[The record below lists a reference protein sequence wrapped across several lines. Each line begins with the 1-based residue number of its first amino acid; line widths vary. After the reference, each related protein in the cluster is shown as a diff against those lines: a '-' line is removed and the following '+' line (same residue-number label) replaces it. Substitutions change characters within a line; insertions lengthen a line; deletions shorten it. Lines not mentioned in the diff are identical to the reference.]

1 MKLVPL
7 YVAAVVSCVG
17 AFVIADK
24 TMKTKPCWCWEASQ
38 PIKVRQNARPP
49 AQEYVSYGSYGIEA
63 DWNNP
68 ERLIPLNYD
77 QAQGQR
83 IFYQQC
89 VWCHADTTPAGPSN
103 RNNVQP
109 TPPLLNDGAVLNKQ
123 PDASLVRIIAL
134 GGAAIGKSAMMPP
147 HGKLLT
153 QDEMEDVV
161 RFMRVIAVPEYE
173 PQKP

>member
-1 MKLVPL
+1 MKIVTL
-7 YVAAVVSCVG
+7 YIAAVISCVS
-17 AFVIADK
+17 AFVIASK
-24 TMKTKPCWCWEASQ
+24 TMKTKPCWCWQESQ
-38 PIKVRQNARPP
+38 PIETHKPARP
-49 AQEYVSYGSYGIEA
+49 ASQEYVSYGSYGIEA

-68 ERLIPLNYD
+68 ERLIPLDYD

-109 TPPLLNDGAVLNKQ
+109 TPPLLNDGAILNKQ
-123 PDASLVRIIAL
+123 TDAALVRIIAL
-134 GGAAIGKSAMMPP
+134 GGGAIGRSPMMPP

-153 QDEMEDVV
+153 QEEMEDVV
-161 RFMRVIAVPEYE
+161 RFMRVIAVTQDQS
-173 PQKP
+173 QKP